1 MRFVKSSYCRI
12 LSILFILFA
21 ATGVRAQSS
30 DLSQP
35 LPLRTNQ
42 LEGRIAPR
50 DIGDPRTTEHY
61 YVFSA
66 GSGDLS
72 ITVSSDNLIGDVDLF
87 VAGSF
92 RPLLKIV
99 IYSEAFAE
107 NTRTIF
113 MRQSENLILRVD
125 ARSTDDREGVYR
137 IRFDGSFVPSNLP
150 LTEAENA
157 GAQNTSESVSAA
169 TNRRGGA
176 RRTTSV
182 GGRIAEP
189 ERDIAETQPVE
200 TPPASNETAP
210 AATVETRTPPANET
224 DTPISPP
231 TRRPVSPRRTARER
245 AATTTN
251 RRTRTTRTRPRP
263 TGERS
268 TPPSVSE
275 TVSET
280 VPENSLARP
289 ELNAQLVIE
298 LTDGERNTRPM
309 SRVRRMTV
317 EGGEIVIVMTEG
329 ETERIPLTRVRRV
342 SIEP

>member
-1 MRFVKSSYCRI
+1 MNTMRFVKSSY
-12 LSILFILFA
+12 LALPILFVLFA
-21 ATGVRAQSS
+21 AIGARAQSS

-35 LPLRTNQ
+35 APLRTNQ
-42 LEGRIAPR
+42 LEGRIVPR

-66 GSGDLS
+66 GSGDLT
-72 ITVSSDNLIGDVDLF
+72 ITVASDNLIGDVDLF

-92 RPLLKIV
+92 RPLLKIL

-125 ARSTDDREGVYR
+125 ARSTNDREGVYR
-137 IRFDGSFVPSNLP
+137 IRFDGSFLPSNLP

-157 GAQNTSESVSAA
+157 GAQNTSESVSTA
-169 TNRRGGA
+169 TSRRGGA

-189 ERDIAETQPVE
+189 ERDIAETRPVE
-200 TPPASNETAP
+200 TPPASTEI
-210 AATVETRTPPANET
+210 TV
-224 DTPISPP
+224 
-231 TRRPVSPRRTARER
+231 
-245 AATTTN
+245 TTTPE
-251 RRTRTTRTRPRP
+251 T
-263 TGERS
+263 RS
-268 TPPSVSE
+268 TPPEETTATVSPSPRRPTRSRRTRPATDPRE
-275 TVSET
+275 RTRRPGSRPTIERGTPPWIGGTASET

-317 EGGEIVIVMTEG
+317 EGGEVIIVMTEG
-329 ETERIPLTRVRRV
+329 EIERVPLTRVRRV